1 MAKRRLMRRQVVIAA
16 LVGSLAGSGCV
27 RTVTYRAARFEPG
40 VAALPTTQPVR
51 TAAVWK
57 VKVRGN
63 GEKEYHGIDG
73 TERLLQRGDVV
84 GFRRGED
91 GVVYAVANR
100 DQIPLALTDD
110 HERVVWQAKEKK
122 PTEFAEGVADVVAM
136 MAGAVMVAGIGVG
149 LGALWLISEDLEHD
163 RREREKKRRYGHGY

>member
-84 GFRRGED
+84 GFRRGDD
-91 GVVYAVANR
+91 GVVYATANNDR
-100 DQIPLALTDD
+100 IPLALTDD
-110 HERVVWQAKEKK
+110 HQRVVWQAKERK
-122 PTEFAEGVADVVAM
+122 PTEF
-136 MAGAVMVAGIGVG
+136 GAVAGEVGRFTAQILIGAAAVAGVGVV
-149 LGALWLISEDLEHD
+149 LFLAATNDDDDCDEFN
-163 RREREKKRRYGHGY
+163 Y